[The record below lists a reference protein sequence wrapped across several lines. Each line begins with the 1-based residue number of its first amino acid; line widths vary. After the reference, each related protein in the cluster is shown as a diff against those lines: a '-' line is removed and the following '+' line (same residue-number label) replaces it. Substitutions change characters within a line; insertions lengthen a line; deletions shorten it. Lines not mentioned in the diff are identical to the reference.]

1 MMNKLNNSP
10 PKTDHVVVISEDN
23 WDYTR
28 NCTVVFDVTFDN
40 SMNLFTPSENSRAI
54 KLDYLIYLGL
64 RQILMDKLLEN
75 P

>member
-1 MMNKLNNSP
+1 MNTLNNSLN
-10 PKTDHVVVISEDN
+10 KTDHVVVISEGN

-64 RQILMDKLLEN
+64 RQIQMDKLLEN